1 MILASMLSFLLKAL
15 LPWDDV
21 LLHISMVMLLIP
33 LVLGASNPLSP
44 ILMGDTHVLSEHNC
58 HHLWCNSSM
67 LHMIDDVRFCVLS
80 LLVPPSRNHPIIP
93 ASLLSEEV
101 GLLLPSVQIQVAYKE
116 HIEDSKRNELVGLGP
131 GGWQYKNKH

>member
-1 MILASMLSFLLKAL
+1 
-15 LPWDDV
+15 
-21 LLHISMVMLLIP
+21 
-33 LVLGASNPLSP
+33 
-44 ILMGDTHVLSEHNC
+44 
-58 HHLWCNSSM
+58 M

-80 LLVPPSRNHPIIP
+80 LLVPPSKNHPIIP

-131 GGWQYKNKH
+131 GG

>member
-1 MILASMLSFLLKAL
+1 
-15 LPWDDV
+15 
-21 LLHISMVMLLIP
+21 
-33 LVLGASNPLSP
+33 
-44 ILMGDTHVLSEHNC
+44 
-58 HHLWCNSSM
+58 M

-80 LLVPPSRNHPIIP
+80 LVPPSRNHPIIP